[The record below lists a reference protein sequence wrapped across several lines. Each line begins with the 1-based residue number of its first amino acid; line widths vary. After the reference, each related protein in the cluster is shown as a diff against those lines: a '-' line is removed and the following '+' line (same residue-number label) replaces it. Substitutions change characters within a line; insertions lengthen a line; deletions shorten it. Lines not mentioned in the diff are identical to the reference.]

1 MQNEL
6 NKHQR
11 SDKFKWWLTLIGFIL
26 VGVMFAGLFMG
37 WFNAKPNTDEEIP
50 QEEVV
55 AVDPNGNTMNSETVY
70 AMPKAMSFSSTA
82 LYSAMATS
90 NECVSVNIE
99 AYVWPENAS
108 NRKVDYSVAW
118 GSAPTYGSNP
128 VTDYVTVSQANDGD
142 SVATVSCYKA
152 FGTDTIILTVT
163 TRDGG
168 FTDTCIISFEGIASS
183 MNISGEL
190 ALSNTAERGNYYLLG
205 TGKTYNFDVIMN
217 NVFNEVGNYNLTATI
232 DGVGSVYFGT
242 TFSDASS
249 GFTYFQSAELKEI
262 SGFKDE
268 FITVSIDGTTLSIT
282 TDSTYIEN
290 YYSYFESDE
299 YGMGTYSYDRFVC
312 LDEYGLIGGSNGF
325 DYEGTAQQNQTLLK
339 SCYFTITV
347 TDSVSGLSKTINV
360 WAEPSVSGVNLSEDS
375 LGF

>member
-1 MQNEL
+1 
-6 NKHQR
+6 
-11 SDKFKWWLTLIGFIL
+11 
-26 VGVMFAGLFMG
+26 
-37 WFNAKPNTDEEIP
+37 
-50 QEEVV
+50 
-55 AVDPNGNTMNSETVY
+55 
-70 AMPKAMSFSSTA
+70 
-82 LYSAMATS
+82 
-90 NECVSVNIE
+90 
-99 AYVWPENAS
+99 
-108 NRKVDYSVAW
+108 
-118 GSAPTYGSNP
+118 
-128 VTDYVTVSQANDGD
+128 
-142 SVATVSCYKA
+142 
-152 FGTDTIILTVT
+152 
-163 TRDGG
+163 
-168 FTDTCIISFEGIASS
+168 

-190 ALSNTAERGNYYLLG
+190 ALSNTAERGYFYLLG

-217 NVFNEVGNYNLTATI
+217 NVFNEVGNYNLTATV

-262 SGFKDE
+262 SEFKDE

-325 DYEGTAQQNQTLLK
+325 DYEGTAQENQTLLK

-347 TDSVSGLSKTINV
+347 TDSVSGLSETINV
-360 WAEPSVSGVNLSEDS
+360 WAEPSVSGVNLSEES